1 MNIQE
6 KIEELIQDAAKLEK
20 KIKRLVSESKD
31 YDLSRL
37 LKKIDAEMMDLQHNL
52 DIAFK
57 FLEEE
62 EKDWAFS
69 R

>member
-1 MNIQE
+1 MKIRE
-6 KIEELIQDAAKLEK
+6 KIEELIQDAAKLER
-20 KIKRLVSESKD
+20 KIKRLVSDSKD

-52 DIAFK
+52 DIALK

-62 EKDWAFS
+62 EKD
-69 R
+69 

>member
-1 MNIQE
+1 MVT
-6 KIEELIQDAAKLEK
+6 KKRIEELIQDAAKLER

-52 DIAFK
+52 DVAFK

-62 EKDWAFS
+62 EKD
-69 R
+69 

>member
-62 EKDWAFS
+62 EKD
-69 R
+69 

>member
-1 MNIQE
+1 MNIQG
-6 KIEELIQDAAKLEK
+6 KIEELIQDAAKLER

-37 LKKIDAEMMDLQHNL
+37 LKKVDAEMMDLQHNL

-62 EKDWAFS
+62 EKD
-69 R
+69 

>member
-6 KIEELIQDAAKLEK
+6 KIEELIQDAAKLER

-62 EKDWAFS
+62 EKD
-69 R
+69 